1 VRSTGVVRNTRCDES
16 NLVSP
21 ATPAHGKDHTLRGCF
36 PEFVGFYYK
45 SSGKPVITHLGEEE
59 IKMVDTDT
67 MMNEMGGA
75 FMVAWLAGGVGS
87 LEGALVLAAAW
98 MAIGGAHILPV
109 ITWGHIMTGDLT
121 DSDSWMDN
129 GSRLVAQ
136 VIGAVLAVLLITSGE
151 SSPVTAPDMWAFDM
165 WPALGMIAGGAL
177 LWTVYDRCDAWVTA
191 FVVMALGTMVGGA
204 TGMAS
209 NLMGDGGDIAAM
221 ASHWVLDGVMVG
233 LGALASVKIVEM
245 T

>member
-1 VRSTGVVRNTRCDES
+1 
-16 NLVSP
+16 
-21 ATPAHGKDHTLRGCF
+21 
-36 PEFVGFYYK
+36 
-45 SSGKPVITHLGEEE
+45 
-59 IKMVDTDT
+59 MVDTDT

-75 FMVAWLAGGVGS
+75 FMVAWLAGGVGD
-87 LEGALVLAAAW
+87 LGGALVLAAAW

-151 SSPVTAPDMWAFDM
+151 SSPVAAPDMWAFDM

-191 FVVMALGTMVGGA
+191 FVVMAMASAGVLAVTGAADMGGA
-204 TGMAS
+204 LIG
-209 NLMGDGGDIAAM
+209 GGDDMAASG
-221 ASHWVLDGVMVG
+221 AAWVMDGLWVG
-233 LGALASVKIVEM
+233 VGALVATKIPDMV
-245 T
+245 

>member
-1 VRSTGVVRNTRCDES
+1 
-16 NLVSP
+16 
-21 ATPAHGKDHTLRGCF
+21 
-36 PEFVGFYYK
+36 
-45 SSGKPVITHLGEEE
+45 
-59 IKMVDTDT
+59 MVDTDT

-109 ITWGHIMTGDLT
+109 ITWGHIMTGDVT

-136 VIGAVLAVLLITSGE
+136 VIGAVLAVLLMTKGE
-151 SSPVTAPDMWAFDM
+151 SSAVTDPGMWEFEM
-165 WPALGMIAGGAL
+165 WSALGLIAAGAL
-177 LWTVYDRCDAWVTA
+177 MWTVYDRCDAWVTA
-191 FVVMALGTMVGGA
+191 FVVAAMVTAGTMSVGGA

-209 NLMGDGGDIAAM
+209 NLMGDGGDIVNM
-221 ASHWVLDGVMVG
+221 ASHWVADGLMVG
-233 LGALASVKIVEM
+233 LGAMASVKIVEM